1 MGEFAAVP
9 WAILSGTCFSCIGLS
24 YRAGVLRKVNPLH
37 VALGMSLAGTAFFA
51 LQWVLEGIA
60 PPPTR
65 VVAFALAGGAS
76 QYAMFQFM
84 RLALKLGPLSPLSCA
99 QMLAFVIVI
108 AYARVFLGEAITP
121 LQYAGLATAVVCV
134 YFASMARTS
143 AKDLADK
150 VVHPLLYG
158 GVLVGALVLNSV
170 GMLGMKDLGMHEAP
184 GGGSL
189 MDAHR
194 NAYLT
199 LFYGGLLAGL
209 ASEQLTRRLPVQP
222 RKPALLC
229 AAAAA
234 LGSISGL
241 SVLTR
246 CVHYPAAIVFTV
258 QSTTA
263 ILVIGGLASIYLSER
278 RTPAWY
284 ATLATGILTIL
295 LINADAILQALM

>member
-9 WAILSGTCFSCIGLS
+9 WAILSGIFFSCISLS

-37 VALGMSLAGTAFFA
+37 VALGMSVVGTAFFA
-51 LQWVLEGIA
+51 CQWFLQGVET
-60 PPPTR
+60 PPVR
-65 VVAFALAGGAS
+65 VAAFALAGGAS

-84 RLALKLGPLSPLSCA
+84 RLALKLGPVSPLSCA

-108 AYARVFLGEAITP
+108 AYARVFLGEEITP
-121 LQYAGLATAVVCV
+121 LQYAGLAASVLCV

-158 GVLVGALVLNSV
+158 GVLVCALVLNSF
-170 GMLGMKDLGMHEAP
+170 GMLGMKDLGMHPAP

-194 NAYLT
+194 YAYLT

-209 ASEQLTRRLPVQP
+209 LTEQITRRLPIQP

-229 AAAAA
+229 AAIAA
-234 LGSISGL
+234 LGSIGGL
-241 SVLTR
+241 SILTR

-263 ILVIGGLASIYLSER
+263 ILVIAGVASTFLSER

-284 ATLATGILTIL
+284 ATIAAGILTIL
-295 LINADAILQALM
+295 LINADAILKALS